1 MFYLDMLQRLGE
13 YSKRVT
19 DLTGKQERRQDVFT
33 VDGAGILT
41 QHFHSR
47 KPVQSIKQTHI
58 KNKNLSIVIT
68 YKITLKKTEK
78 INN

>member
-1 MFYLDMLQRLGE
+1 MLQRLGE

-58 KNKNLSIVIT
+58 KNKNLSLVIT